1 METSI
6 IELSRYTAIDTAPD
20 NKSSWTNKLAKPLSI
35 NQGDALIVNQCF
47 VDCTLIDANTIF
59 IENDVNLTFQYVF
72 WTQNHGINMFVWN
85 YDEVNKAYNYFKAI
99 PDGLPYI
106 LVPLESSLN
115 NPSQPQIKNH
125 PLIGSKSIF
134 IPNGIYEKQALTELI
149 NRQLQGVKEPPNYT
163 RKQNYFSSGFV
174 YPQWDANGNVQGF
187 INTLNPP
194 PLNNTITSSMIPLYV
209 YEWNQEGNIPPNG
222 DIVGMCY
229 LDSEGS
235 NFLRCYFSPMTDNIS
250 QYNYNNNNPNIL
262 ENITRASSTIIGQT
276 TLTNSDGSQST
287 FNLYDGGMIGASEF
301 SLEFATTGENTGK
314 FIFSYLHSPILNNN
328 NEVVGTY
335 NQNIEE
341 DEPILDTRCVF
352 LNAYSGIMFVNI
364 YQDDINNYGV
374 IPPLLEQMGFTI
386 DDLIAIDSIKALF
399 KESNLFT
406 KGSIPQSLSVL
417 VSYPDFLQYTTRN
430 YFNLNGLLKNTSLP
444 VSGAGSTTY
453 TINNYSLSF
462 NSPNNV
468 YNFTDSITTEALNAS
483 NVAISSK
490 YNTGHYLVELSGY
503 GNSNEFLNNEKLLF
517 VKGIVG
523 NYMYSESFAMTLGP
537 SSMNYIHNSPIPLTL
552 TQIDVRILNPV
563 TKNPDVNLGNNS
575 SIYLQVIKEGNPP
588 PIEGQPVKKE
598 NEPPQEPKK

>member
-6 IELSRYTAIDTAPD
+6 IELSRYTAIDTQPD
-20 NKSSWTNKLAKPLSI
+20 NKASWTNKLAKPLTV

-59 IENDVNLTFQYVF
+59 IENSVNLTFQYVY
-72 WTQNHGINMFVWN
+72 WTQNHGVNMFFWD
-85 YDEVNKAYNYFKAI
+85 YDEDNKKYDYYNTL

-106 LVPLESSLN
+106 LVPLESSFDNIN
-115 NPSQPQIKNH
+115 NPKIKNH

-163 RKQNYFSSGFV
+163 RQQNYFTSGYV

-187 INTLNPP
+187 TEPLNPP

-209 YEWNQEGNIPPNG
+209 YEWNQEGNMPPNG

-229 LDSEGS
+229 LDGEG
-235 NFLRCYFSPMTDNIS
+235 NKFLRCYFSPMTDNIS

-262 ENITRASSTIIGQT
+262 QNITRASSTIIGQT
-276 TLTNSDGSQST
+276 TLKNSDNTEST

-301 SLEFATTGENTGK
+301 SLEFATSGENTGK
-314 FIFSYLHSPILNNN
+314 FIFSYLHSPILNND

-335 NQNIEE
+335 NQNIE
-341 DEPILDTRCVF
+341 DGQPILDTRMVF

-364 YQDDINNYGV
+364 YQDNNNNFGV

-386 DDLIAIDSIKALF
+386 DDLIAVDSITALF
-399 KESNLFT
+399 KQSNLFT

-417 VSYPDFLQYTTRN
+417 VSYTDFLKYTTRN
-430 YFNLNGLLKNTSLP
+430 YFNLNALFKNTSLP
-444 VSGAGSTTY
+444 ISGSGSTTY
-453 TINNYSLSF
+453 TMNNYSLVF
-462 NSPNNV
+462 NSPNNIHT
-468 YNFTDSITTEALNAS
+468 FTDSTSTEALNAS

-575 SIYLQVIKEGNPP
+575 SIYLQVIKEGSPP

>member
-6 IELSRYTAIDTAPD
+6 IELSRYTAIDTQPD
-20 NKSSWTNKLAKPLSI
+20 NKASWTNKLAKPLSI

-59 IENDVNLTFQYVF
+59 IENDVNLTFQYVY
-72 WTQNHGINMFVWN
+72 WTQNHGANMFFWGINEEDKN
-85 YDEVNKAYNYFKAI
+85 YTYFPAL

-106 LVPLESSLN
+106 LVPLESSFDNIN
-115 NPSQPQIKNH
+115 NPRVINH

-134 IPNGIYEKQALTELI
+134 VPNGIYEKQALTELM
-149 NRQLQGVKEPPNYT
+149 NRQLQGVQQPPNYP
-163 RKQNYFSSGFV
+163 RNQNYFTSGYV

-187 INTLNPP
+187 QNTLDPP
-194 PLNNTITSSMIPLYV
+194 APDTVITSSMIPLYV
-209 YEWNQEGNIPPNG
+209 YEWDFNGNIPAG
-222 DIVGMCY
+222 TDVVGMCY
-229 LDSEGS
+229 LDAEGGK
-235 NFLRCYFSPMTDNIS
+235 FLRCYFSPMTDNIS
-250 QYNYNNNNPNIL
+250 EYNYNNNNPNIL
-262 ENITRASSTIIGQT
+262 QNITRASSTIVGQT
-276 TLTNSDGSQST
+276 TLVNSDGSVST

-301 SLEFATTGENTGK
+301 SIQFSTTGENTGK
-314 FIFSYLHSPILNNN
+314 FIFEYLHSPILNNN
-328 NEVVGTY
+328 SEVVGNY
-335 NQNIEE
+335 NQNIQ
-341 DEPILDTRCVF
+341 DGQPILNTRNVF

-364 YQDDINNYGV
+364 YQDNNNNFGV
-374 IPPLLEQMGFTI
+374 IPPLLEQMGFII
-386 DDLIAIDSIKALF
+386 DDLIAVDSITALF

-406 KGSIPQSLSVL
+406 KGKNPQSLSVL
-417 VSYPDFLQYTTRN
+417 VSYPDFLKYTTRN
-430 YFNLNGLLKNTSLP
+430 YFNLNGLFKNTSLP
-444 VSGAGSTTY
+444 LPGANSTTFA
-453 TINNYSLSF
+453 INNYSLVF

-483 NVAISSK
+483 NVSISSK

-537 SSMNYIHNSPIPLTL
+537 SSMNYVHNSPIPLTL

-563 TKNPDVNLGNNS
+563 TKNPDINLGNNS
-575 SIYLQVIKEGNPP
+575 SIYLQVIKEGSPP

-598 NEPPQEPKK
+598 EDKK